1 MPEHPKYLPEELS
14 DLPCTSCGLRLRLR
28 RRLDHVSAGV
38 EQFLTMLAQ
47 PGSKMHAAETEAE
60 AEAEEAEGEEE
71 MQPKS

>member
-38 EQFLTMLAQ
+38 EQFLKMLAQ
-47 PGSKMHAAETEAE
+47 SGSKMHAAEAEAE
-60 AEAEEAEGEEE
+60 AEAKAEAGAEAKAET
-71 MQPKS
+71 